1 MNIATKLIQ
10 DAENWQGVDTT
21 KGLLFNSI
29 SAKGVTVPAGA
40 KLADTPA
47 LVEAIQTG
55 GGECVGAHKVTWLDY
70 DGTFISAKVVED
82 GGDVEHPSNPLGDTY
97 RTFRKWVGD
106 PINVTEDRYI
116 MAHYDIP
123 DGKSRVFVKI
133 NPDAGLQF
141 ALKIN
146 KSDSSSVV
154 IDWGDGTTE
163 SNTGSGVQTLVHDY
177 ADYGDY
183 VVSIGGTF
191 EFGSWQSDRV
201 FSGSN
206 YETFIDKIHIAHNVL
221 AFGFAFLPRLKSVLI
236 KSGVTL
242 ATSAFNSSTVNALI
256 VPKPEGSIVGGVL
269 SSLALLKVAVLDEG
283 IDRENNITSNC
294 YNLEY
299 IHLPSTL
306 KIMNGGF
313 ASCYSLK
320 RLKIPQG
327 VEQIYNTPFYQCWS
341 LSNLEIPQTASV
353 FEQTNMGMFYQCR
366 LLNSLFMKSTS
377 GFIVNRSFD
386 GCTSLEIADIGE
398 SCTIIQGNPFSGC
411 PIIKTIIIRA
421 INPPIRNGTLAYPS
435 NPLPIGCKI
444 YVPDE
449 SVNAYKTTGVY
460 WPVDADRIFPLS
472 QFVG

>member
-1 MNIATKLIQ
+1 MSIENRLTLLNQQRLDLVSAVNSKGGTLTTDDMFPEIITGVQNI
-10 DAENWQGVDTT
+10 E
-21 KGLLFNSI
+21 
-29 SAKGVTVPAGA
+29 
-40 KLADTPA
+40 
-47 LVEAIQTG
+47 TG
-55 GGECVGAHKVTWLDY
+55 GGECVGVHKVTWLDY
-70 DGTFISAKVVED
+70 DGTFIYAKIVENGGNVV
-82 GGDVEHPSNPLGDTY
+82 HPSNPLGDTY

-106 PINVTEDRYI
+106 PTNVTEDRYI

-123 DGKSRVFVKI
+123 DGKSRIFVKI

-141 ALKIN
+141 AFKIN

-191 EFGSWQSDRV
+191 KFGSWQQDRV

-221 AFGFAFLPRLKSVLI
+221 GFGFAFLPRLKSVLI

-242 ATSAFNSSTVNALI
+242 ASSAFSNSTVNALI
-256 VPKPEGSIVGGVL
+256 VPKPEGSIVDSVL
-269 SSLALLKVAVLDEG
+269 SSLLLLKVAVLDEG
-283 IDRENNITSNC
+283 IDRENSITFNC
-294 YNLEY
+294 YSLEY

-327 VEQIYNTPFYQCWS
+327 VEQIYNRAFYQCWL

-353 FEQTNMGMFYQCR
+353 FEQQNIGMFYQCQF
-366 LLNSLFMKSTS
+366 LNSLFMKSTS
-377 GFIVNRSFD
+377 GFIVNNSFD
-386 GCTSLEIADIGE
+386 GCSSLEIADIGE
-398 SCTIIQGNPFSGC
+398 TCSIIQNNPFSGC
-411 PIIKTIIIRA
+411 QIIKTIIIRA
-421 INPPIRNGTLAYPS
+421 INPPVRNGTLGGTYS
-435 NPLPIGCKI
+435 TLPIGCKI

-472 QFVG
+472 EYVE